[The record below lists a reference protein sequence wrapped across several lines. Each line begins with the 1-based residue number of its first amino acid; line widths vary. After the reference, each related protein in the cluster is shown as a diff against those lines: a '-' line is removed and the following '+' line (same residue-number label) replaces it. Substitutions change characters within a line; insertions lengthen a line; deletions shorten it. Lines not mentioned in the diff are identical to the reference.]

1 MCDKKIKFSNEDI
14 LVTDYSSVRKAE
26 LKFDKT
32 SLEYTFKSISD
43 ILNESALYERVHLKG
58 VVANM
63 SEIESATHNDKNLKY
78 RKTAMYDNTGSIHV
92 TFYGDLTNGVEEDM
106 CYEITNAMVHKFKSR
121 RFLKTTEQTE
131 ITVCENEDIDISA
144 KIVVNDVQKEILGK
158 VSSIDMK
165 SFNTKLLHT
174 NCNGAVSSTDTED
187 IIECTKCDHV
197 MSSEECVST
206 RKLSFSFKT
215 TQQKRNSNVTLN
227 LKSLKSFTMCLPQ
240 KN

>member
-1 MCDKKIKFSNEDI
+1 
-14 LVTDYSSVRKAE
+14 
-26 LKFDKT
+26 
-32 SLEYTFKSISD
+32 
-43 ILNESALYERVHLKG
+43 
-58 VVANM
+58 
-63 SEIESATHNDKNLKY
+63 
-78 RKTAMYDNTGSIHV
+78 
-92 TFYGDLTNGVEEDM
+92 
-106 CYEITNAMVHKFKSR
+106 MVHKFKSR